1 MAATASD
8 SSEDRTSGSEQQ
20 TAWSTSRG
28 VDDFKRCDFGI
39 YCFVGFGEGLG
50 VQYNVGENSGDG
62 VGLGGGVGEEGNG
75 LDGGVGTGP
84 STSF

>member
-1 MAATASD
+1 M
-8 SSEDRTSGSEQQ
+8 
-20 TAWSTSRG
+20 
-28 VDDFKRCDFGI
+28 RCDFGI

-50 VQYNVGENSGDG
+50 VQYIVGENSGDG

-84 STSF
+84 PTSF